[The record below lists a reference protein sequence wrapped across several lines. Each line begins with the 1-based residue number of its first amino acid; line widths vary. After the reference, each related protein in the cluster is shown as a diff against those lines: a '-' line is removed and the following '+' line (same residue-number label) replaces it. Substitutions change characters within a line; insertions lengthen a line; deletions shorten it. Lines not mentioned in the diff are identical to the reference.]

1 VFVSSAK
8 FWQLIN
14 SVRKV
19 NNDAF
24 VEYNNGGTPE
34 HESHSVI
41 EELSLVKLQEL
52 LLFDFKR
59 AAAATD
65 NFHLSNKLGQG
76 GFGPVY
82 KVHEK
87 QVIKFEPILIFLI
100 KHLVFSFFF
109 LRGNWKMDRK

>member
-1 VFVSSAK
+1 MFVPSAK
-8 FWQLIN
+8 FWQLIK
-14 SVRKV
+14 SVRKGK
-19 NNDAF
+19 NDAF
-24 VEYNNGGTPE
+24 VEFNNGGTPE

-41 EELSLVKLQEL
+41 EELSQVKLHEL
-52 LLFDFKR
+52 LLFDFKM

-87 QVIKFEPILIFLI
+87 QVIEFEQIVVFLKTFI
-100 KHLVFSFFF
+100 FF